1 MNRRM
6 DKKDNIIN
14 KFLLREVHKQKE
26 ILSTLKAII
35 NSTGD
40 AISVVNEKGIHTLV
54 NDAYT
59 RLIGLTEKDVLGQ
72 SSNIDIAE
80 GESMHM
86 KVLKTKEP
94 VYGVKMKVGPNKKEV
109 IVNVA
114 PVIVDGVLKGSVAI
128 IHDLSEIRSLTEEL
142 NQVKK
147 RVRHLEAKYTF
158 DDIVGKSRAMIIAKE
173 QAIKA
178 ANTPATVL
186 LHGESGTGK
195 ELFAHAIHNHSSRK
209 NRQFIRVNCSA
220 LTDTLLESEL
230 FGYESG
236 AFTGASK
243 KGRKGLF
250 EEADR
255 GTIFLDEIGMMS
267 LNLQAKILRVL
278 QEKEIVRI
286 GSNEPI
292 IVDVR
297 IISATNINLDEAVQK
312 GLFREDLYYRLY
324 VVPILIPPLRE
335 RKEDIPLLVQN
346 IVRKCNQEFGRNI
359 KDVSQEVIDLLSSYS
374 WPGNIR
380 ELENVIE
387 RAVINMRVQ
396 DNVLKQIH
404 LPEYIS
410 LNRKKVE
417 EQEGFN
423 AEQKVETDGEIKT
436 GGLKNMKGE
445 IEKNAIIEALRAFK
459 GDYQK
464 VANFLGI
471 SIRTL
476 YYKMSK
482 YKIKKVYDFKS
493 H

>member
-1 MNRRM
+1 MVM
-6 DKKDNIIN
+6 KKKKHNVEES
-14 KFLLREVHKQKE
+14 LRKEIHKQKE

-35 NSTGD
+35 NSTDD
-40 AISVVNEKGIHTLV
+40 AISVVNEHGIHTLV

-59 RLIGLTEKDVLGQ
+59 RLIGLTEQDVVGK
-72 SSNIDIAE
+72 SSNVDIAE

-86 KVLKTKEP
+86 KVLRTRQP
-94 VYGVKMKVGPNKKEV
+94 VHGVRMKVGPNKKEV
-109 IVNVA
+109 VVNVA
-114 PVIVDGVLKGSVAI
+114 PVIVEGELKGSVAV
-128 IHDLSEIRSLTEEL
+128 IHDLSEIRNLTDEL

-158 DDIVGKSRAMIIAKE
+158 DDIIGKSRAMIIAKE

-178 ANTPATVL
+178 ASTPATVL
-186 LHGESGTGK
+186 LQGESGTGK
-195 ELFAHAIHNHSSRK
+195 ELFAHAIHNHSSRR

-267 LNLQAKILRVL
+267 LNLQAKLLRVL
-278 QEKEIVRI
+278 QEKEIVRV

-292 IVDVR
+292 EVDVR
-297 IISATNINLDEAVQK
+297 VISATNSNLEEAVKK

-324 VVPILIPPLRE
+324 VIPIFIPPLRE
-335 RKEDIPLLVQN
+335 RKEDIPILVQN
-346 IVRKCNQEFGRNI
+346 IIRKCNQEFGRNI
-359 KDVSQEVIDLLSSYS
+359 KDVSEEVIDLLLNYS

-380 ELENVIE
+380 ELENVLE
-387 RAVINMRVQ
+387 RAVINMK
-396 DNVLKQIH
+396 LKEDILRKNH
-404 LPEYIS
+404 LPEFITLTGQKIKKEKDFLSNQVLEINFNKTSS
-410 LNRKKVE
+410 LDNIKR
-417 EQEGFN
+417 
-423 AEQKVETDGEIKT
+423 ET
-436 GGLKNMKGE
+436 
-445 IEKNAIIEALRAFK
+445 EKNIIRETLNMFNGNYQRAA
-459 GDYQK
+459 QH
-464 VANFLGI
+464 LGI
-471 SIRTL
+471 SVRTL
-476 YYKMSK
+476 YYK
-482 YKIKKVYDFKS
+482 IKKYQIKKFYDYQD

>member
-1 MNRRM
+1 MKSKNG
-6 DKKDNIIN
+6 DIN
-14 KFLLREVHKQKE
+14 KELLLVIKKQKE

-35 NSTGD
+35 NSTDD

-59 RLIGLTEKDVLGQ
+59 RLIGLTEQDVLGE

-86 KVLKTKEP
+86 KVLRTKQS
-94 VYGVKMKVGPNKKEV
+94 VHGVKMKVGPNKKEV
-109 IVNVA
+109 LVNVA
-114 PVIVDGVLKGSVAI
+114 PVIVDGELKGSVAV
-128 IHDLSEIRSLTEEL
+128 IHDLSEIRNLTEEL
-142 NQVKK
+142 KLVKK

-178 ANTPATVL
+178 AITPATVL

-195 ELFAHAIHNHSSRK
+195 ELFAHAIHNHSDRK

-220 LTDTLLESEL
+220 LTETLLESEL

-267 LNLQAKILRVL
+267 MNLQAKLLRAL
-278 QEKEIVRI
+278 QEKEIVRVG
-286 GSNEPI
+286 GSEPI
-292 IVDVR
+292 NIDVR
-297 IISATNINLDEAVQK
+297 IISATNINLENAVK
-312 GLFREDLYYRLY
+312 NGRFREDLYYRLY
-324 VVPILIPPLRE
+324 VIPIFIPPLRN
-335 RKEDIPLLVQN
+335 RKEDIAPLVTN
-346 IVRKCNQEFGRNI
+346 IIRKCNQEFGRNI
-359 KDVSQEVIDLLSSYS
+359 KDVSPEVIRILLNYS

-387 RAVINMRVQ
+387 RAVINMKI
-396 DNVLKQIH
+396 NESILGPNHI
-404 LPEYIS
+404 PEFIS
-410 LNRKKVE
+410 LTKQEAQYE
-417 EQEGFN
+417 EKPVIENNSDYFEKG
-423 AEQKVETDGEIKT
+423 KM
-436 GGLKNMKGE
+436 GLKALKRE
-445 IEKNAIIEALRAFK
+445 AEKNAIIKILRSFN
-459 GDYQK
+459 GDCQK
-464 VANFLGI
+464 TAHYLGI

-476 YYKMSK
+476 YYKLKK
-482 YKIKKVYDFKS
+482 YHIKKLYEFKS
-493 H
+493 D

>member
-1 MNRRM
+1 MET
-6 DKKDNIIN
+6 KKNNIIN
-14 KFLLREVHKQKE
+14 KTLLKEILKQKE

-40 AISVVNEKGIHTLV
+40 AISVVNEKGIHTIV
-54 NDAYT
+54 NEAYT
-59 RLIGLTEKDVLGQ
+59 RLIGLTENDVLGK
-72 SSNIDIAE
+72 SSNVDIAE
-80 GESMHM
+80 GESMHL
-86 KVLKTKEP
+86 KVLRTRQP
-94 VYGVKMKVGPNKKEV
+94 VHGVRMKVGPAKKEV
-109 IVNVA
+109 LVNVA
-114 PVIVDGVLKGSVAI
+114 PVIVDGVLKGSVAV

-142 NQVKK
+142 NQFKK

-178 ANTPATVL
+178 ASTPATVL

-195 ELFAHAIHNHSSRK
+195 ELFAHAIHNHSPRK

-267 LNLQAKILRVL
+267 LNLQSKILRVL
-278 QEKEIVRI
+278 QEREIVRV

-292 IVDVR
+292 DVDVR
-297 IISATNINLDEAVQK
+297 IISATNTNLDEAVKK

-335 RKEDIPLLVQN
+335 RKEDISVLVQN
-346 IVRKCNQEFGRNI
+346 IIRKCNQEFGRNI
-359 KDVSQEVIDLLSSYS
+359 KDVSRDVIDMLLNYS

-387 RAVINMRVQ
+387 RAVINMKVSESILNQ
-396 DNVLKQIH
+396 SH
-404 LPEYIS
+404 LPEFVKMSSSTIVDGNKKY
-410 LNRKKVE
+410 LNKESEK
-417 EQEGFN
+417 
-423 AEQKVETDGEIKT
+423 EIFKT
-436 GGLKNMKGE
+436 GSLEE
-445 IEKNAIIEALRAFK
+445 IRRETEKNIILDTLKMFNGNCQETAK
-459 GDYQK
+459 H
-464 VANFLGI
+464 LGI

-476 YYKMSK
+476 YYKIK
-482 YKIKKVYDFKS
+482 EYRIKKAYDFE
-493 H
+493 